1 MAIGIT
7 CAAPPPADIGTAY
20 SHLFPVTGDTPPDVF
35 SITVGALPAGLTIAA
50 ATGLVTGIPT
60 GPPGVVNFTVSVTDS
75 VPSTVAVACSIS
87 VNAGLLILSGNT
99 PDGYLTIPYS
109 HALPTSGGMLPYLY
123 SVQVGALPPGLS
135 LNVLTGV
142 LSGVPQTLGL
152 FNFTIRVTDAI
163 GATSDIAL
171 GLWIRPTAESG
182 NVGGGGAGCGCS

>member
-7 CAAPPPADIGTAY
+7 CANPPQADIGTPY

-35 SITVGALPAGLTIAA
+35 SITVGALPAGLSIAA
-50 ATGLVTGIPT
+50 ATGLVTGTPT
-60 GPPGVVNFTVSVTDS
+60 GPAGLVNFTVSVTDS
-75 VPSTVAVACSIS
+75 VPSTVAVACSIT

-99 PDGYLTIPYS
+99 PDGYLTVPYS

-123 SVQVGALPPGLS
+123 AVQVGALPPGLS

-142 LSGVPQTLGL
+142 LSGVPLKLGL
-152 FNFTIRVTDAI
+152 FNFTIRVTDGI

-171 GLWIRPTAESG
+171 GVWIRPTAEANAVG
-182 NVGGGGAGCGCS
+182 PVGGPSCC